1 MNLLTL
7 ETSTEACSVALQWQG
22 KVYSDHRV
30 IPKQHNQFL
39 LPMIEGLLKTAGI
52 SLKQLDA
59 IAVGVGPGSFVGTRL
74 AVSVA
79 QGLAYGADIPVIPV
93 SSMHIWAQTIY
104 RETAQTKITLAVD
117 GRMQAF
123 YVGEYELKNGLMT
136 MLKEDHTVIADSED
150 LQNHYLK
157 MLSLILPN
165 AIDAIPLAL
174 KKPSIAA
181 DQVEPLYLREAS
193 LWKKSAP
200 PQGATQ

>member
-1 MNLLTL
+1 
-7 ETSTEACSVALQWQG
+7 
-22 KVYSDHRV
+22 
-30 IPKQHNQFL
+30 
-39 LPMIEGLLKTAGI
+39 
-52 SLKQLDA
+52 
-59 IAVGVGPGSFVGTRL
+59 
-74 AVSVA
+74 
-79 QGLAYGADIPVIPV
+79 
-93 SSMHIWAQTIY
+93 
-104 RETAQTKITLAVD
+104 
-117 GRMQAF
+117 
-123 YVGEYELKNGLMT
+123 